1 VTKPKAVLDVI
12 KGCGIFKKL
21 QNLVMTTLEEM
32 KEKVKVQGQLTGGFM
47 INRGLKQDVLS
58 ADLFNLILEEVIS
71 EIEVNKKRDDF

>member
-1 VTKPKAVLDVI
+1 
-12 KGCGIFKKL
+12 
-21 QNLVMTTLEEM
+21 MTTLEEM